1 MRKLI
6 GLGLLL
12 LAGCQRQATVSSP
25 APASAT
31 GGVGVIGGATQAE
44 ALSAFMTAAKAED
57 LQAVGA
63 FWGDHEGLA
72 REKVS
77 RSEFEMRAYIM
88 VKCLRHDRYAI
99 LSESNAAAGR
109 RVLNVQLTKDGGS
122 RGILT
127 KSTNFKAVRGPQ
139 GRWFIETF
147 EIEPLTQI
155 CQLP

>member
-1 MRKLI
+1 MKKLI

-12 LAGCQRQATVSSP
+12 LAGCQRQAVVSSP
-25 APASAT
+25 SPAT
-31 GGVGVIGGATQAE
+31 GAVGGIGGATTTD
-44 ALSAFMTAAKAED
+44 ALAAFMAGARAED

-63 FWGDHEGLA
+63 VWGDHEGLA

-88 VKCLRHDRYAI
+88 VKCLRHDRYTV
-99 LSESNAAAGR
+99 LSEGNAAGGR
-109 RVLNVQLTKDGGS
+109 RVMNVQITKGP
-122 RGILT
+122 IT

-139 GRWFIETF
+139 GRWFIEHF
-147 EIEPLTQI
+147 EIEPLNQI